1 MFEKK
6 LGDAKSD
13 QFSTRNIVPR
23 LISRSLS
30 VITATILG
38 AMLPFFGDIMA
49 MFGAFGIIPLD
60 FILPAVFYNV
70 AFKPSKRSAVFWVNT
85 SIAVISSMLAAI
97 GAVASVRQM
106 VRDAKTY
113 RLFANM

>member
-1 MFEKK
+1 M
-6 LGDAKSD
+6 
-13 QFSTRNIVPR
+13 RNVVPR

-30 VITATILG
+30 VITATLFG

-49 MFGAFGIIPLD
+49 LFGAFGFIPLD

-70 AFKPSKRSAVFWVNT
+70 AFKPSKRGAIFWVNT
-85 SIAVISSMLAAI
+85 TIAVISSMLAGI

-106 VRDAKTY
+106 IRDAKTY
-113 RLFANM
+113 NLFANM